1 MPVPRVTITGSYRF
15 LLADIR
21 AVFGTAVPAHPF
33 LVEDAGRDI
42 EPHDGVARTMRLGCG
57 LGVELRDLTRRGDG
71 RGCSLRVYAEW
82 IRKQRRSQEGCSNK
96 TPEHRDTLWRLLL
109 AVLWDSPS
117 YCAPRIGALQ
127 KGDSASVA
135 SVASVRGL
143 LTENTPF
150 MSRLPPTE
158 ATEATEADYTETVPT
173 QSAKRDA
180 QLAIAESKS
189 VRLAGRP

>member
-1 MPVPRVTITGSYRF
+1 
-15 LLADIR
+15 
-21 AVFGTAVPAHPF
+21 
-33 LVEDAGRDI
+33 
-42 EPHDGVARTMRLGCG
+42 
-57 LGVELRDLTRRGDG
+57 
-71 RGCSLRVYAEW
+71 
-82 IRKQRRSQEGCSNK
+82 
-96 TPEHRDTLWRLLL
+96 L

-180 QLAIAESKS
+180 QLAIAESKG